1 MGKFIHFFLALTVT
15 MAATVNMG
23 QGASIPILSSEYPI
37 PLRYPVEY
45 SNDGNHIHRLHKRS
59 PINPFKIAKAGLI
72 GGASCAIPPLCPI
85 LFLQWHFQA
94 QLYLELKQLSLA

>member
-1 MGKFIHFFLALTVT
+1 M

-23 QGASIPILSSEYPI
+23 HGSSIPILSSEYPI

-72 GGASCAIPPLCPI
+72 GGATCVVPALCPI
-85 LFLQWHFQA
+85 LFPTVGIPSIIKLGV
-94 QLYLELKQLSLA
+94 LAGLTG